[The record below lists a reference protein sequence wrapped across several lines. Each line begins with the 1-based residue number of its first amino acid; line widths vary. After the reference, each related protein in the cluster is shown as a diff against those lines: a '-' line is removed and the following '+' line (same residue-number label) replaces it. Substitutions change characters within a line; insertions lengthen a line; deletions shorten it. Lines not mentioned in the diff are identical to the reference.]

1 MFTDKQIT
9 DNFVNLMKK
18 ILLKSPSRKLK
29 FKTETGLRLPPNPII
44 TRWGTWIQTVIY
56 YSQNY
61 EKIKNFVNQLNN
73 DGVAA
78 VSKVKKLLAENEK
91 DLKCQIIF
99 IEVNFSFLPTAIEK
113 IQKRQPLADAFSVL
127 HSVKEKVS
135 IAEYKTKLDLSLAKN
150 PDLAILEDYAS
161 VFSGETFEIGNQQ
174 PSDVLIFKNAP
185 IVSAE
190 IERCFSRLTA
200 TLTPQR
206 QSMTMDNL
214 RAHLCIGWNNYDDF

>member
-1 MFTDKQIT
+1 M
-9 DNFVNLMKK
+9 
-18 ILLKSPSRKLK
+18 
-29 FKTETGLRLPPNPII
+29 
-44 TRWGTWIQTVIY
+44 
-56 YSQNY
+56 
-61 EKIKNFVNQLNN
+61 NQLNN

-150 PDLAILEDYAS
+150 PDLAILED
-161 VFSGETFEIGNQQ
+161 
-174 PSDVLIFKNAP
+174 LK
-185 IVSAE
+185 
-190 IERCFSRLTA
+190 
-200 TLTPQR
+200 
-206 QSMTMDNL
+206 
-214 RAHLCIGWNNYDDF
+214 